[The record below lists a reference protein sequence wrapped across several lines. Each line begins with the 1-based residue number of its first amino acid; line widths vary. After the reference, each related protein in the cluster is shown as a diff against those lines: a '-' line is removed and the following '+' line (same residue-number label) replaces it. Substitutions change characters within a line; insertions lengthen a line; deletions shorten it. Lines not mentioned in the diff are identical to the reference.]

1 MPQWKHLFVGNI
13 KQCMLMER
21 DSIKN
26 IWRNNWAAPF
36 FKRRLVQ
43 AIILWILVLIAFPIY
58 FNYIEARN
66 GITLNDPLLA
76 FLPRYN
82 VSVPTFLIIWSMSL
96 WFLYRAIHAPQM
108 LLLFMWG
115 FVVLS
120 LSRFLTIYL
129 VPLNPPADL
138 IPLMDPITNLF
149 YGGTSHFITKD
160 LFYSGHTSTQF
171 LIFLCFNKKTDK
183 ILALIATCLIGILV
197 LIQHI
202 HYSIDVIAAPVMC
215 YGVFL
220 ISKRIV
226 SN

>member
-1 MPQWKHLFVGNI
+1 
-13 KQCMLMER
+13 MER
-21 DSIKN
+21 ESIKT
-26 IWRNNWAAPF
+26 IWRRHWAINYF
-36 FKRRLVQ
+36 RKSLLIV
-43 AIILWILVLIAFPIY
+43 IILLILLLIAFPIF
-58 FNYIEARN
+58 FNYIEGRN

-129 VPLNPPADL
+129 VALNPPVDL
-138 IPLMDPITNLF
+138 IPLTDPITNLF

-171 LIFLCFNKKTDK
+171 LIFLCFTKKTDK
-183 ILALIATCLIGILV
+183 ILALIATCLIGVLV

-202 HYSIDVIAAPVMC
+202 HYSIDVLAAPVMC

-220 ISKRIV
+220 ISKKIV
-226 SN
+226 RH

>member
-1 MPQWKHLFVGNI
+1 
-13 KQCMLMER
+13 MLMER

-36 FKRRLVQ
+36 FKRKLVQ
-43 AIILWILVLIAFPIY
+43 AIILWILVLIAFPIF
-58 FNYIEARN
+58 FNYIEGRN

-171 LIFLCFNKKTDK
+171 LIFLCFTKKTDK

-202 HYSIDVIAAPVMC
+202 HYSIDVLAAPVMC
-215 YGVFL
+215 YWVFL